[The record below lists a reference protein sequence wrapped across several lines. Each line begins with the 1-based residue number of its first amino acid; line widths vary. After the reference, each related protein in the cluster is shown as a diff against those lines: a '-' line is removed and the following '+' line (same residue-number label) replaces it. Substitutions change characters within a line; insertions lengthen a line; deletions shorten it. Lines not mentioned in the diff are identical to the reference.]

1 VELTAPLF
9 NKLAAGSF
17 LALAALELC
26 LLPLAGRGGEERK
39 RLALVAVGSG
49 RRGSSLA
56 SVRVAGGRPSPSSH
70 PSAPLPAGRGGEGMW
85 AVVRSRVAYS
95 LFRERSLRSC
105 SGGCCCC
112 APPHLAGR
120 GGREVS
126 LGGAASTKVGG
137 VGGGGGSGSLRRFG
151 FMR

>member
-56 SVRVAGGRPSPSSH
+56 SVRVVGGRPSPSSH
-70 PSAPLPAGRGGEGMW
+70 PSAPFPAGRGGEGMR
-85 AVVRSRVAYS
+85 AVLRSRVAYS
-95 LFRERSLRSC
+95 LFHERSRRSC
-105 SGGCCCC
+105 SSGFCCC

-120 GGREVS
+120 GGGEMS

-137 VGGGGGSGSLRRFG
+137 G
-151 FMR
+151 F